1 MKFSAKITMLF
12 SAIVLSIAVIVSY
25 FAYTSTEDMLER
37 EIKEDLTTLA
47 IHTMDEVERNLF
59 ERYADLKFLAT
70 DPVLMSR
77 TSTPKEITE
86 RLVKFKD
93 SYGFY
98 KNVSFFTL
106 DGVRVADTDG
116 RDIGKRHSLTGYW
129 LDIRQN
135 RESMMS
141 ISRSES
147 LGTEVLNS
155 AAVVK
160 DKDGVPFGV
169 VVSRMSVEALGE
181 IIKNAPRAEKGRES
195 FDMYL
200 VDREGRVLY
209 SNHGI
214 HRLLK
219 ETVPEWVMVAKFE
232 DEGREFGTLR
242 HMGGMTHGEGE
253 EILAFVVEKG
263 FRDYKGNGWTLI
275 LDLPASVA
283 FAPAG
288 ELRDEMIALLFAI
301 GVLSIFVVFLFS
313 KMVTIPL
320 HTLGMAADTIGRG
333 DLDVRVDAA
342 GRDEIGRLAGAFN
355 RMVEGLRE
363 SRAGLLAH
371 SAKLEARVDER
382 TSELKNM
389 NDKLA
394 FELNVRAA
402 TEKALQKSE
411 ERFETLFEYSPISI
425 WEEDFS
431 AVKARFEELRKTGV
445 GDWRSYFER
454 NPDEVIR
461 LAGEVK
467 ILELNQTSVKFFEA
481 ERKEEIPSRL
491 HEYFTPESL
500 DVFREE
506 LIALAGGATF
516 FESEIPIRTPKGGR
530 KVLFLSL
537 AVGPGSADTLDR
549 VLVSFMDITER
560 KTAEESLRR
569 AYDDLEARV
578 QERTAELRKETMK
591 RERMESELNRVQK
604 IESIGVLA
612 GGIAHDFN
620 NLLTGVISNLSL
632 AKILI
637 KPEDRVFKYLNESE
651 KASFRAHDLTMQ
663 LLTFSKGGAPV
674 KKVSEIGSLVV
685 ESASFAIRGSNTR
698 CDFSLSPELWYA
710 EVDAGQISQVI
721 NNLIINA
728 DQAMPNGGVIKV
740 GGENVTIDAKD
751 ALPLSPGRYVL
762 ITVADSGI
770 GISRDLIQK
779 IFDPYFTTKQKGSG
793 LGLATSYSIILKHN
807 GLITVDSV
815 VGAGTTF
822 SVYLPATDRKTEESG
837 TAEEAF
843 CAGSG
848 RVLVMDDEEMLRE
861 AAGEILEYAGYAVEF
876 AKDGA
881 EAIAAY
887 SKAKESGSPFDAV
900 IMDLTVPGAMG
911 GKDAVEGLLAI
922 DPGVRAIVSSG
933 YSNDPIIAEYARY
946 GFVGVVSKPYTTGKL
961 TEAVKRAVE
970 RPPGKSEG
978 LLRII

>member
-1 MKFSAKITMLF
+1 
-12 SAIVLSIAVIVSY
+12 
-25 FAYTSTEDMLER
+25 
-37 EIKEDLTTLA
+37 
-47 IHTMDEVERNLF
+47 
-59 ERYADLKFLAT
+59 
-70 DPVLMSR
+70 
-77 TSTPKEITE
+77 
-86 RLVKFKD
+86 
-93 SYGFY
+93 
-98 KNVSFFTL
+98 
-106 DGVRVADTDG
+106 
-116 RDIGKRHSLTGYW
+116 
-129 LDIRQN
+129 
-135 RESMMS
+135 
-141 ISRSES
+141 
-147 LGTEVLNS
+147 
-155 AAVVK
+155 
-160 DKDGVPFGV
+160 
-169 VVSRMSVEALGE
+169 
-181 IIKNAPRAEKGRES
+181 
-195 FDMYL
+195 
-200 VDREGRVLY
+200 
-209 SNHGI
+209 
-214 HRLLK
+214 
-219 ETVPEWVMVAKFE
+219 
-232 DEGREFGTLR
+232 
-242 HMGGMTHGEGE
+242 
-253 EILAFVVEKG
+253 
-263 FRDYKGNGWTLI
+263 
-275 LDLPASVA
+275 
-283 FAPAG
+283 
-288 ELRDEMIALLFAI
+288 
-301 GVLSIFVVFLFS
+301 
-313 KMVTIPL
+313 
-320 HTLGMAADTIGRG
+320 
-333 DLDVRVDAA
+333 
-342 GRDEIGRLAGAFN
+342 
-355 RMVEGLRE
+355 
-363 SRAGLLAH
+363 
-371 SAKLEARVDER
+371 
-382 TSELKNM
+382 
-389 NDKLA
+389 
-394 FELNVRAA
+394 
-402 TEKALQKSE
+402 
-411 ERFETLFEYSPISI
+411 
-425 WEEDFS
+425 
-431 AVKARFEELRKTGV
+431 
-445 GDWRSYFER
+445 
-454 NPDEVIR
+454 
-461 LAGEVK
+461 EVK

-569 AYDDLEARV
+569 AYDGLEMRV

-978 LLRII
+978 LLRIS